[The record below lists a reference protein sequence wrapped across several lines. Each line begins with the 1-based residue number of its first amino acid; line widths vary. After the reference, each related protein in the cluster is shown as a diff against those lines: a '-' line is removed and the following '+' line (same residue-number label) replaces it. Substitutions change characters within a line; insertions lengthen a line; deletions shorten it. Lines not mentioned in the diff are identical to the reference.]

1 MKKLIA
7 LLLVLTMAMGLVAC
21 GNNDDTNTTAAT
33 TENTTIETDDVIE
46 DTEGEGDIEIELEIE
61 DEEDELDPN
70 SMEALLNNILA
81 IQPASVMGP
90 MVATIDLT
98 TAEAAEYQIQSYTG
112 LENADDISD
121 LAVCESMVGSIA
133 FSLVA
138 VRVKDAAN
146 TETVAQAMKD
156 NINPRKWVCVGADQ
170 LLVAGHEDV
179 IVLVML
185 DSALDMTAQSFIDA
199 FKTVCGEDLAFTLN

>member
-21 GNNDDTNTTAAT
+21 GHNDDTNTTAAT

-46 DTEGEGDIEIELEIE
+46 DTEGEGDIEIDLEIE
-61 DEEDELDPN
+61 DEVDPD

-81 IQPASVMGP
+81 IQPTSVMGP

>member
-7 LLLVLTMAMGLVAC
+7 LLLVLTLAMGLVAC
-21 GNNDDTNTTAAT
+21 GNNDINEST
-33 TENTTIETDDVIE
+33 TETTTQVTDEIIDDETESTPD
-46 DTEGEGDIEIELEIE
+46 EGDIEIEINT
-61 DEEDELDPN
+61 DPN

-112 LENADDISD
+112 LENGDDISD

-138 VRVKDAAN
+138 VRVKDAAH
-146 TETVAQAMKD
+146 TQTIAEAMKNGID
-156 NINPRKWVCVGADQ
+156 TRKWVCVGADQ

-179 IVLVML
+179 VVLVML

-199 FKTVCGEDLAFTLN
+199 FKTVRGEDLAFTLN

>member
-21 GNNDDTNTTAAT
+21 GNNNDTTATTTEAT
-33 TENTTIETDDVIE
+33 TIATDDVTE
-46 DTEGEGDIEIELEIE
+46 DITDEGDIEIEIE
-61 DEEDELDPN
+61 FETEVDPN